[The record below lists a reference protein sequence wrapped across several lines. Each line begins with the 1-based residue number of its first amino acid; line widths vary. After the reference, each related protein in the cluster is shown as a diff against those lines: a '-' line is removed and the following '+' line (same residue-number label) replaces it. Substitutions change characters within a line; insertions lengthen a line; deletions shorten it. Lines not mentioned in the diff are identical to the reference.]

1 MGKEMNKK
9 VRGGRK
15 EKEEGK
21 GRLVGKQQGK
31 H

>member
-1 MGKEMNKK
+1 MNKK

-21 GRLVGKQQGK
+21 GRLVGKQQGNTRGEP
-31 H
+31 